1 MLLFIEYRIITLCV
15 TTVLEG
21 FSFPLNLVSGITFC
35 DGLFLAGEIFFTEPQ
50 PVRKAPK
57 ISEVLRHQ
65 HDFLRLGCNAFS
77 LAGKIKC
84 ANFWTSIQT
93 QALAIRPV

>member
-35 DGLFLAGEIFFTEPQ
+35 DGLFLAGEIFFYRAAT
-50 PVRKAPK
+50 
-57 ISEVLRHQ
+57 SEKGSKDL
-65 HDFLRLGCNAFS
+65 
-77 LAGKIKC
+77 
-84 ANFWTSIQT
+84 
-93 QALAIRPV
+93 